1 MIDSGDC
8 MSNTLRIPK
17 NPYGS
22 SPRKLLEDRNISLKA
37 KGIYAFMESKI
48 DGWNFSAS
56 SMASQL
62 KESRKTI
69 LVAMQELKANGWL
82 TYHKNRDGSGVY
94 ELIGNY
100 VTSPQ
105 PENDTM
111 LFQSHSPK
119 STRCKNDTVSKT
131 DCINKKD
138 YFNKNNLSNK
148 NNKHI
153 QRRLNEIENF
163 KPNATSLERLKMV
176 DGCESLNDK
185 GLELLVSDFKD
196 RMKERKS
203 EWKDIH
209 AQFRSYVTQGWIK
222 PKKLKKGTVDSNTSI
237 EKQLLQMK
245 ISQDKQRRLE

>member
-1 MIDSGDC
+1 
-8 MSNTLRIPK
+8 MSKTLRNK
-17 NPYGS
+17 KTPYGS
-22 SPRKLLEDRNISLKA
+22 CPRKLLEDKNISLKA
-37 KGIYAFMESKI
+37 KALYAFMECKI
-48 DGWNFSAS
+48 DGWNFTAS

-69 LVAMQELKANGWL
+69 LTAMEELKASGWM
-82 TYHKNRDGSGVY
+82 TYHKKIGGSGVY

-100 VTSPQ
+100 VISPKS
-105 PENDTM
+105 ENDTM
-111 LFQSHSPK
+111 ALQGQSPK
-119 STRCKNDTVSKT
+119 TTRCRNDTVSKR

-138 YFNKNNLSNK
+138 YFNKNNK
-148 NNKHI
+148 QT
-153 QRRLNEIENF
+153 QRQPDEIENF

-185 GLELLVSDFKD
+185 ELELLVSDFRD

-203 EWKDIH
+203 DWKDIQ
-209 AQFRSYVTQGWIK
+209 AQFRSYVTQGWIR
-222 PKKLKKGTVDSNTSI
+222 PKKLKKGTVDSKTSM

>member
-1 MIDSGDC
+1 MIDSGNC
-8 MSNTLRIPK
+8 MSNTLRKPK

-37 KGIYAFMESKI
+37 KGIYAFMECKI
-48 DGWNFSAS
+48 DGWNFTAS

-69 LVAMQELKANGWL
+69 LVAMQELKANGWM

-100 VTSPQ
+100 VISPES
-105 PENDTM
+105 ENDTM
-111 LFQSHSPK
+111 VLQSHSPK
-119 STRCKNDTVSKT
+119 STRCKNDTVQKT

-138 YFNKNNLSNK
+138 YSNKNNLSNK
-148 NNKHI
+148 NNKHT
-153 QRRLNEIENF
+153 QRQLNEIENF

-185 GLELLVSDFKD
+185 ELELLVSDFKD

-203 EWKDIH
+203 DWKDIQ

-222 PKKLKKGTVDSNTSI
+222 PKKHKKGTVDSKTSI

-245 ISQDKQRRLE
+245 ISEDKQRRLE

>member
-1 MIDSGDC
+1 
-8 MSNTLRIPK
+8 MSNTLRKPK

-37 KGIYAFMESKI
+37 KGIYAFMECKI
-48 DGWNFSAS
+48 DGWNFTAS

-111 LFQSHSPK
+111 LLQNHSPK
-119 STRCKNDTVSKT
+119 STRCKNHTVPKT
-131 DCINKKD
+131 DFINKKD
-138 YFNKNNLSNK
+138 YSNKNNLSNK

-153 QRRLNEIENF
+153 QRQLNEIENF

-185 GLELLVSDFKD
+185 ELELLVSDFKD

-203 EWKDIH
+203 DWKDIQ

-222 PKKLKKGTVDSNTSI
+222 PKKLKKGTVDSKTSI

>member
-1 MIDSGDC
+1 
-8 MSNTLRIPK
+8 MSNTLRNPK

-37 KGIYAFMESKI
+37 KGIYAFMECKI
-48 DGWNFSAS
+48 DGWNFTAS

-100 VTSPQ
+100 VISPK

-111 LFQSHSPK
+111 VLQSHSPK
-119 STRCKNDTVSKT
+119 STRCKNDTVQKT

-138 YFNKNNLSNK
+138 YSNKNNLSNK

-153 QRRLNEIENF
+153 QRQLNEIENF

-185 GLELLVSDFKD
+185 ELELLVSDFKD

-203 EWKDIH
+203 DWKDIQ

-222 PKKLKKGTVDSNTSI
+222 PKKLKKGTVDSKTSI

-245 ISQDKQRRLE
+245 ISEDKQRRLE

>member
-1 MIDSGDC
+1 
-8 MSNTLRIPK
+8 MSNTLRKPK

-37 KGIYAFMESKI
+37 KGIYAFMECKI
-48 DGWNFSAS
+48 DGWNFTAS

-138 YFNKNNLSNK
+138 YSNKNNLSNK
-148 NNKHI
+148 NNKHT
-153 QRRLNEIENF
+153 QRQLNEIENF

-185 GLELLVSDFKD
+185 ELELLVSDFKD

-203 EWKDIH
+203 EWKDIQ

-222 PKKLKKGTVDSNTSI
+222 PKKLKKGTVDSKTSI

>member
-1 MIDSGDC
+1 
-8 MSNTLRIPK
+8 MSNTLRKPK

-22 SPRKLLEDRNISLKA
+22 SPRKLLEDKNISLKA
-37 KGIYAFMESKI
+37 KGIYAFMECKI
-48 DGWNFSAS
+48 DGWNFTAS

-94 ELIGNY
+94 VLIGNY

-111 LFQSHSPK
+111 LLQSHSPK
-119 STRCKNDTVSKT
+119 STRCKNDTVPKT

-138 YFNKNNLSNK
+138 YSNKNNLSNK

-153 QRRLNEIENF
+153 QRQLNEIENF

-185 GLELLVSDFKD
+185 ELELLVSDFKD

-203 EWKDIH
+203 DWKDIQ

-222 PKKLKKGTVDSNTSI
+222 PKKLKKGTVDSKTSI

>member
-1 MIDSGDC
+1 MIDLGNC
-8 MSNTLRIPK
+8 MSNTLRKPK

-22 SPRKLLEDRNISLKA
+22 SPRKLLEDKNISLKA
-37 KGIYAFMESKI
+37 KGIYAFMECKI
-48 DGWNFSAS
+48 DGWNFTAS

-100 VTSPQ
+100 VTSLQ
-105 PENDTM
+105 PENGTM
-111 LFQSHSPK
+111 LLQSHSPK

-176 DGCESLNDK
+176 DGCESLNGK
-185 GLELLVSDFKD
+185 ELELLVSDFKD

-203 EWKDIH
+203 EWKDIQ

-222 PKKLKKGTVDSNTSI
+222 PKKLKKGTVDSKTSI

>member
-1 MIDSGDC
+1 
-8 MSNTLRIPK
+8 MSKTLRNPK

-22 SPRKLLEDRNISLKA
+22 CPRKLLEDKTISLKA
-37 KGIYAFMESKI
+37 KGIYAFMECKF
-48 DGWNFSAS
+48 DGWNFTAS

-69 LVAMQELKANGWL
+69 QVAIQELKVTGWL
-82 TYHKNRDGSGVY
+82 IYHKNRDGSGDY

-100 VTSPQ
+100 VLSPKSK
-105 PENDTM
+105 NDTM
-111 LFQSHSPK
+111 ALQDQSPK
-119 STRCKNDTVSKT
+119 TTRCRNDTVSKR

-138 YFNKNNLSNK
+138 YSNKKDYPNK

-153 QRRLNEIENF
+153 QRHPDEIENF
-163 KPNATSLERLKMV
+163 KPNQTSLDRLKVV
-176 DGCESLNDK
+176 DGCESLNNK
-185 GLELLVSDFKD
+185 ELELLVSDFRD

-203 EWKDIH
+203 DWKDIQ

-222 PKKLKKGTVDSNTSI
+222 PKKLKKGTVDSKTSI
-237 EKQLLQMK
+237 EKQLLHMK

>member
-1 MIDSGDC
+1 
-8 MSNTLRIPK
+8 MSNTLRNPK

-22 SPRKLLEDRNISLKA
+22 SPRKLLEDKNISLKA
-37 KGIYAFMESKI
+37 KGIYAFMECKI
-48 DGWNFSAS
+48 DGWNFTAS

-94 ELIGNY
+94 VLIGNY

-111 LFQSHSPK
+111 LLQSHSPK
-119 STRCKNDTVSKT
+119 STRCKNHTVPKT

-138 YFNKNNLSNK
+138 YSNKNNLSNK
-148 NNKHI
+148 NNKHK
-153 QRRLNEIENF
+153 QRQLNEIENF
-163 KPNATSLERLKMV
+163 KPNATSVERLKLV

-185 GLELLVSDFKD
+185 ELELLVSDFKD

-203 EWKDIH
+203 DWKDIQ

-222 PKKLKKGTVDSNTSI
+222 PKKLKKGTVDSKTSI

-245 ISQDKQRRLE
+245 ISEDKQRRLE

>member
-1 MIDSGDC
+1 
-8 MSNTLRIPK
+8 MSNTLRKSK

-22 SPRKLLEDRNISLKA
+22 SPRKLLEDKNISLKA
-37 KGIYAFMESKI
+37 KGIYAFMECKI
-48 DGWNFSAS
+48 DGWNFTAS

-94 ELIGNY
+94 VLIGNY

-111 LFQSHSPK
+111 LLQSHSPK
-119 STRCKNDTVSKT
+119 STRCKNDTVPKT

-138 YFNKNNLSNK
+138 YSNKNNLSNK

-153 QRRLNEIENF
+153 QRQLNEIENF

-185 GLELLVSDFKD
+185 ELELLVSDFKD

-203 EWKDIH
+203 DWKDIQ

-222 PKKLKKGTVDSNTSI
+222 PKKLKKGTVDSKTSI

-245 ISQDKQRRLE
+245 ISEDKQRRLE

>member
-8 MSNTLRIPK
+8 MSNTLRKPK

-22 SPRKLLEDRNISLKA
+22 SPRKLLEDKNISLKA
-37 KGIYAFMESKI
+37 KGIYAFMECKI
-48 DGWNFSAS
+48 DGWNFTAS

-69 LVAMQELKANGWL
+69 LVAMQELKANGWM

-100 VTSPQ
+100 VISPES
-105 PENDTM
+105 ENDTM
-111 LFQSHSPK
+111 VLQSHSPK
-119 STRCKNDTVSKT
+119 STRCKNDTVQKT

-138 YFNKNNLSNK
+138 YSNKNNLSNK
-148 NNKHI
+148 NNKHK
-153 QRRLNEIENF
+153 QRQLNEIENF

-185 GLELLVSDFKD
+185 ELELLVSDFKD

-203 EWKDIH
+203 DWKDIQ

-222 PKKLKKGTVDSNTSI
+222 PKKIKKGTVDSKTSI

-245 ISQDKQRRLE
+245 ISEDKQRRLE

>member
-1 MIDSGDC
+1 
-8 MSNTLRIPK
+8 MSNTLRKPK

-22 SPRKLLEDRNISLKA
+22 SPRKLLEDKNISLKA
-37 KGIYAFMESKI
+37 KGIYAFMECKI
-48 DGWNFSAS
+48 DGWNFTAS

-111 LFQSHSPK
+111 LLQSHSPK
-119 STRCKNDTVSKT
+119 STRCKNHTVPKT

-138 YFNKNNLSNK
+138 YSNKNNLSNK

-153 QRRLNEIENF
+153 QRQLNEIENF

-185 GLELLVSDFKD
+185 ELELLVSDFKD

-203 EWKDIH
+203 DWKDIQ

-222 PKKLKKGTVDSNTSI
+222 PKKLKKGTVDSKTSI
-237 EKQLLQMK
+237 EKKLLQMK
-245 ISQDKQRRLE
+245 ISQDKQRILE

>member
-1 MIDSGDC
+1 
-8 MSNTLRIPK
+8 MSNTLRKPK

-22 SPRKLLEDRNISLKA
+22 SPRKLLEDKNISLKA
-37 KGIYAFMESKI
+37 KGIYAFMECKI
-48 DGWNFSAS
+48 DGWNFTAS

-94 ELIGNY
+94 LLIGNY

-111 LFQSHSPK
+111 LLQSHSPK
-119 STRCKNDTVSKT
+119 STRCKNDTVPKT

-138 YFNKNNLSNK
+138 YSNKNNLSNK

-153 QRRLNEIENF
+153 QRQLNEIENF

-185 GLELLVSDFKD
+185 ELELLVSDFKD

-203 EWKDIH
+203 DWKDIQ

-222 PKKLKKGTVDSNTSI
+222 PKKLKKGTVDSKTSI

-245 ISQDKQRRLE
+245 ISEDKQRRLE

>member
-1 MIDSGDC
+1 
-8 MSNTLRIPK
+8 MSNTLRKPK

-22 SPRKLLEDRNISLKA
+22 SPRKLLEDKNISLKA
-37 KGIYAFMESKI
+37 KGLYAFMECKI
-48 DGWNFSAS
+48 DGWNFTAS

-119 STRCKNDTVSKT
+119 STRCKKDTVSKT

-138 YFNKNNLSNK
+138 YSNKNNLSNK

-185 GLELLVSDFKD
+185 ELELLVSDFKD

-203 EWKDIH
+203 EWKDIQ

-222 PKKLKKGTVDSNTSI
+222 PKKLKKGTVDSKTSI

-245 ISQDKQRRLE
+245 INQNKQRTLE

>member
-1 MIDSGDC
+1 
-8 MSNTLRIPK
+8 MSNTLRNPK

-22 SPRKLLEDRNISLKA
+22 SPRKLLEDKNISLKA
-37 KGIYAFMESKI
+37 KGIYAFMECKI
-48 DGWNFSAS
+48 DGWNFTTS

-69 LVAMQELKANGWL
+69 LVAMQELKATGWL
-82 TYHKNRDGSGVY
+82 TYHKNKDGSGVY

-100 VTSPQ
+100 VISPK

-111 LFQSHSPK
+111 VLQSQSSK
-119 STRCKNDTVSKT
+119 STRCKNITVQKT

-138 YFNKNNLSNK
+138 YSNKNDLSNK
-148 NNKHI
+148 NNRHT
-153 QRRLNEIENF
+153 QRQLDEIENF
-163 KPNATSLERLKMV
+163 KPNATSVERLKMV

-185 GLELLVSDFKD
+185 ELELLVSDFRD

-203 EWKDIH
+203 DWKDIQ

-222 PKKLKKGTVDSNTSI
+222 PKKLKKGTVHGLSDMAKKTIQHQLNQQKGVYLESN
-237 EKQLLQMK
+237 
-245 ISQDKQRRLE
+245 

>member
-1 MIDSGDC
+1 
-8 MSNTLRIPK
+8 MSNTLRKSK

-22 SPRKLLEDRNISLKA
+22 SPRKLLEDKNISLKA
-37 KGIYAFMESKI
+37 KGIYAFMECKI
-48 DGWNFSAS
+48 DGWNFTAS

-94 ELIGNY
+94 VLIGNY

-105 PENDTM
+105 PENDSM
-111 LFQSHSPK
+111 LLQSHSPK
-119 STRCKNDTVSKT
+119 STRCKNDTVPKT

-138 YFNKNNLSNK
+138 YSNKNNLSNK

-153 QRRLNEIENF
+153 QRQLNEIENF

-185 GLELLVSDFKD
+185 ELELLVSDFKD

-203 EWKDIH
+203 DWKDIQ

-222 PKKLKKGTVDSNTSI
+222 PKKLKKGTVDSKTSI

-245 ISQDKQRRLE
+245 ISEDKQRRLE

>member
-1 MIDSGDC
+1 
-8 MSNTLRIPK
+8 MSNTLRKPK

-37 KGIYAFMESKI
+37 KGIYAFMECKI
-48 DGWNFSAS
+48 DGWNFTAS

-94 ELIGNY
+94 LLIGNY

-111 LFQSHSPK
+111 LLQSHSPK
-119 STRCKNDTVSKT
+119 STRCKNYTVPKT

-138 YFNKNNLSNK
+138 YSNKNNLSNK

-153 QRRLNEIENF
+153 QRQLNEIENF

-185 GLELLVSDFKD
+185 ELELLVSDFKD

-203 EWKDIH
+203 DWKDIQ

-222 PKKLKKGTVDSNTSI
+222 PKKLKKGTVDSKTSI

>member
-1 MIDSGDC
+1 
-8 MSNTLRIPK
+8 MSNTLRKPK

-22 SPRKLLEDRNISLKA
+22 SPRKLLEDKNISLKA
-37 KGIYAFMESKI
+37 KGIYAFMECKI
-48 DGWNFSAS
+48 DGWNFTAS

-111 LFQSHSPK
+111 LLQSHSPK
-119 STRCKNDTVSKT
+119 STRCKNDTVPKT

-138 YFNKNNLSNK
+138 YSNKNNLSNK

-153 QRRLNEIENF
+153 QRQLNEIENF

-185 GLELLVSDFKD
+185 ELELLVSDFKD

-203 EWKDIH
+203 DWKDIQ

-222 PKKLKKGTVDSNTSI
+222 PKKLKKGTVDSKTSI

>member
-1 MIDSGDC
+1 MIDSGNC
-8 MSNTLRIPK
+8 MSNTLRKSK

-22 SPRKLLEDRNISLKA
+22 SPRKLLEDKNISLKA
-37 KGIYAFMESKI
+37 KGIYAFMECKI
-48 DGWNFSAS
+48 DGWNFTAS

-94 ELIGNY
+94 LLIGNY

-111 LFQSHSPK
+111 LLQSHSPK
-119 STRCKNDTVSKT
+119 STRCKNDTVPKT

-138 YFNKNNLSNK
+138 YSNKNNLSNK
-148 NNKHI
+148 NNKHT
-153 QRRLNEIENF
+153 QRQLNEIENF

-185 GLELLVSDFKD
+185 ELELLVSDFKD

-203 EWKDIH
+203 DWKDIQ

-222 PKKLKKGTVDSNTSI
+222 PKKLKKGTVDSKTSI

-245 ISQDKQRRLE
+245 ISEDKQRRLE

>member
-1 MIDSGDC
+1 
-8 MSNTLRIPK
+8 MSNTLRKPK

-22 SPRKLLEDRNISLKA
+22 SPRKLLEDKNISLKA
-37 KGIYAFMESKI
+37 KGIYAFMECKI
-48 DGWNFSAS
+48 DGWNFTAS

-111 LFQSHSPK
+111 LLQSHSPK
-119 STRCKNDTVSKT
+119 STRCKNDTVSKK

-138 YFNKNNLSNK
+138 YSNKNNLSNK
-148 NNKHI
+148 NNKYI

-176 DGCESLNDK
+176 DSCESLNDK
-185 GLELLVSDFKD
+185 ELELLVSDFKD

-203 EWKDIH
+203 DWKDIQ

-222 PKKLKKGTVDSNTSI
+222 PKKLKKGTVDSKTSI

-245 ISQDKQRRLE
+245 INQNKQRTLE

>member
-1 MIDSGDC
+1 
-8 MSNTLRIPK
+8 MSNTLRKPK

-37 KGIYAFMESKI
+37 KGIYAFMECKI
-48 DGWNFSAS
+48 NGWNFTAS

-111 LFQSHSPK
+111 LLQNHSPK
-119 STRCKNDTVSKT
+119 STQCKNHTVPKT

-138 YFNKNNLSNK
+138 YSNKNNLSNK

-153 QRRLNEIENF
+153 QRQLNEIENF

-185 GLELLVSDFKD
+185 ELELLVSDFKD

-203 EWKDIH
+203 DWKDIQ

-222 PKKLKKGTVDSNTSI
+222 PKKLKKGTVDSKTSI

-245 ISQDKQRRLE
+245 ISEDKQRRLE

>member
-1 MIDSGDC
+1 
-8 MSNTLRIPK
+8 MSNTLRKPK

-37 KGIYAFMESKI
+37 KGIYAFMECKI
-48 DGWNFSAS
+48 DGWNFTAS

-111 LFQSHSPK
+111 LLQSHSPK
-119 STRCKNDTVSKT
+119 STRCKNHTVPKT

-138 YFNKNNLSNK
+138 YSNKNNLSNK

-185 GLELLVSDFKD
+185 ELELLVSDFKD

-203 EWKDIH
+203 DWKDIQ

-222 PKKLKKGTVDSNTSI
+222 PKKLKKGTVDSKTSI

>member
-1 MIDSGDC
+1 
-8 MSNTLRIPK
+8 MSNTLRKPK

-22 SPRKLLEDRNISLKA
+22 SPRKLLEDKNISLKA
-37 KGIYAFMESKI
+37 KGIYAFMECKI
-48 DGWNFSAS
+48 DGWNFTAS

-94 ELIGNY
+94 VLIGNY

-111 LFQSHSPK
+111 LLQSHSPK
-119 STRCKNDTVSKT
+119 STRCKNDTVPKT

-138 YFNKNNLSNK
+138 YSNKNNLSNK

-153 QRRLNEIENF
+153 QRQLNEIENF

-185 GLELLVSDFKD
+185 ELELLVSDFKD

-203 EWKDIH
+203 DWKDIQ

-222 PKKLKKGTVDSNTSI
+222 PKKLKKGTVDSKTSI

-245 ISQDKQRRLE
+245 ISEDKQRRLE

>member
-1 MIDSGDC
+1 
-8 MSNTLRIPK
+8 MSNTLRKPK

-37 KGIYAFMESKI
+37 KGIYAFMECKI
-48 DGWNFSAS
+48 DGWNFTAS

-111 LFQSHSPK
+111 LLQSHSPK
-119 STRCKNDTVSKT
+119 STRCKNHTVPKT

-138 YFNKNNLSNK
+138 YSNKNNLSNK
-148 NNKHI
+148 NNKYI
-153 QRRLNEIENF
+153 QRQLNEIENF
-163 KPNATSLERLKMV
+163 NPNATSLERLKMV

-185 GLELLVSDFKD
+185 ELELLFSDFKD

-203 EWKDIH
+203 EWKDIQ

-222 PKKLKKGTVDSNTSI
+222 PKKLKKGTVDSKTSI

>member
-1 MIDSGDC
+1 
-8 MSNTLRIPK
+8 MSNTLRKPK

-37 KGIYAFMESKI
+37 KGIYAFMECKI
-48 DGWNFSAS
+48 DGWNFTAS

-111 LFQSHSPK
+111 LLQSHSPK
-119 STRCKNDTVSKT
+119 STRCKNHTVPKT

-138 YFNKNNLSNK
+138 YSNKNNLSNK

-185 GLELLVSDFKD
+185 ELELLVSDFKD

-203 EWKDIH
+203 EWKDIQ

-222 PKKLKKGTVDSNTSI
+222 PKKLKKGTVDSKTSI

>member
-1 MIDSGDC
+1 
-8 MSNTLRIPK
+8 MSNTLRKPK

-37 KGIYAFMESKI
+37 KGIYAFMECKI
-48 DGWNFSAS
+48 DGWNFTAS

-111 LFQSHSPK
+111 LLQSHSPK
-119 STRCKNDTVSKT
+119 STRCKNHTVPKT

-138 YFNKNNLSNK
+138 YSNKNNLSNK

-153 QRRLNEIENF
+153 QRQLNEIENF

-185 GLELLVSDFKD
+185 ELELLVSDFKD

-203 EWKDIH
+203 DWKDIQ

-222 PKKLKKGTVDSNTSI
+222 PKKLKKGTVDSKTSI

-245 ISQDKQRRLE
+245 INQDKQRRLE

>member
-1 MIDSGDC
+1 
-8 MSNTLRIPK
+8 MSNTLRKPK

-22 SPRKLLEDRNISLKA
+22 SPRKLLEDKNISLKA
-37 KGIYAFMESKI
+37 KGIYAFMECKI
-48 DGWNFSAS
+48 DGWNFTAS

-111 LFQSHSPK
+111 LLQSHSPK

-138 YFNKNNLSNK
+138 YSNKNNLSNK
-148 NNKHI
+148 NNKYI

-185 GLELLVSDFKD
+185 ELELLVSDFKD

-203 EWKDIH
+203 EWKDIQ

-222 PKKLKKGTVDSNTSI
+222 PKKLKKGTVDSKTSI

>member
-1 MIDSGDC
+1 
-8 MSNTLRIPK
+8 MSNTLRKPK

-22 SPRKLLEDRNISLKA
+22 SPRKLLEDKNISLKA
-37 KGIYAFMESKI
+37 KGIYAFMECKI
-48 DGWNFSAS
+48 DGWNFTAS

-111 LFQSHSPK
+111 LLQNHSPK
-119 STRCKNDTVSKT
+119 STRCKNHTVPKT

-138 YFNKNNLSNK
+138 YSNKNNLSNK

-153 QRRLNEIENF
+153 QRQLNEIENF

-185 GLELLVSDFKD
+185 ELELLVSDFKD

-203 EWKDIH
+203 DWKDIQ

-222 PKKLKKGTVDSNTSI
+222 PKKLKKGTVDSKTSI

>member
-1 MIDSGDC
+1 MIDLGNC
-8 MSNTLRIPK
+8 MSNTLRKPK

-37 KGIYAFMESKI
+37 KGIYAFMECKI
-48 DGWNFSAS
+48 DGWNFTAS

-100 VTSPQ
+100 VTSLQ
-105 PENDTM
+105 PENGTM
-111 LFQSHSPK
+111 LLQSHSPK
-119 STRCKNDTVSKT
+119 STRCKKHTVSKT

-185 GLELLVSDFKD
+185 ELELLVSDFKD

-203 EWKDIH
+203 EWKDIQ

-222 PKKLKKGTVDSNTSI
+222 PKKLKKGTVDSKTSI

-245 ISQDKQRRLE
+245 INQNKQRTLE

>member
-1 MIDSGDC
+1 
-8 MSNTLRIPK
+8 MSKTLRNKK

-22 SPRKLLEDRNISLKA
+22 CPRKLLEDKSISLKA
-37 KGIYAFMESKI
+37 KALYAFMECKI
-48 DGWNFSAS
+48 DGWNFTAS

-69 LVAMQELKANGWL
+69 LTAMEELKASGWMI
-82 TYHKNRDGSGVY
+82 YHKKIGGSGVY

-100 VTSPQ
+100 VLSPKS
-105 PENDTM
+105 ENDTM
-111 LFQSHSPK
+111 VLQSQSPK
-119 STRCKNDTVSKT
+119 MTRCRNDTVSKR

-138 YFNKNNLSNK
+138 YSNKNNLSNK
-148 NNKHI
+148 NNKDT
-153 QRRLNEIENF
+153 QRQPDEIENF

-185 GLELLVSDFKD
+185 ELELLVSDFKD

-203 EWKDIH
+203 DWKDIQ

-222 PKKLKKGTVDSNTSI
+222 PKKLKKGTVDSKTSI

>member
-1 MIDSGDC
+1 MIDSGNC
-8 MSNTLRIPK
+8 MSNTLRKSK

-22 SPRKLLEDRNISLKA
+22 SPRKLLEDKNISLKA
-37 KGIYAFMESKI
+37 KGIYAFMECKI
-48 DGWNFSAS
+48 DGWNFTAS

-94 ELIGNY
+94 VLIGNY

-111 LFQSHSPK
+111 LLQSHSPK
-119 STRCKNDTVSKT
+119 STRCKNDTVPKT

-138 YFNKNNLSNK
+138 YSNKNNLSNK

-153 QRRLNEIENF
+153 QRQLNEIENF

-185 GLELLVSDFKD
+185 ELELLVSDFKD

-203 EWKDIH
+203 DWKDIQ

-222 PKKLKKGTVDSNTSI
+222 PKKLKKGTVDSKTSI

>member
-1 MIDSGDC
+1 
-8 MSNTLRIPK
+8 MSNTLRKPK

-22 SPRKLLEDRNISLKA
+22 SPRKLLEDKNISLKA
-37 KGIYAFMESKI
+37 KGIYAFMECKI
-48 DGWNFSAS
+48 DGWNFTAS

-111 LFQSHSPK
+111 LLQSHSPK

-138 YFNKNNLSNK
+138 YSNKNNLSNK
-148 NNKHI
+148 NNKQT
-153 QRRLNEIENF
+153 QRQPDEIENF

-185 GLELLVSDFKD
+185 ELELLVSDFKD

-203 EWKDIH
+203 DWKDIQ

-222 PKKLKKGTVDSNTSI
+222 PKKLKKGTVTGKSSI
-237 EKQLLQMK
+237 NKQRLLMQIEQEKQW
-245 ISQDKQRRLE
+245 RLE